1 MATASEIV
9 HKLLDK
15 NKELEN
21 KVRELEVDNE
31 TLSEQFDA
39 RVEQLEDAIFTMLG
53 YRIDDIRASAAARGE
68 TELNEAEHE
77 EVSDILGVQSVVAP
91 TRFAGMYNVNP
102 MTGETFESEKERDE
116 FLNSPRVI
124 DPQNR

>member
-9 HKLLDK
+9 RKLLDK

-39 RVEQLEDAIFTMLG
+39 RVEQLEDAIFIMLSS
-53 YRIDDIRASAAARGE
+53 RIDDIRASAAARGE
-68 TELNEAEHE
+68 TEFNEAEQE
-77 EVSDILGVQSVVAP
+77 AISTALGLQSSIAP
-91 TRFAGMYNVNP
+91 ARFVEMYNINP
-102 MTGETFESEKERDE
+102 TTGETFESEKEHDE

-124 DPQNR
+124 NQ

>member
-9 HKLLDK
+9 RKLLDK

-39 RVEQLEDAIFTMLG
+39 RVEQLEDAIFIMLSS
-53 YRIDDIRASAAARGE
+53 RIDDIRASAAARGE
-68 TELNEAEHE
+68 TEFNEAEQE
-77 EVSDILGVQSVVAP
+77 AISTALGLQSSIAPARFVA
-91 TRFAGMYNVNP
+91 MYNINP
-102 MTGETFESEKERDE
+102 
-116 FLNSPRVI
+116 
-124 DPQNR
+124 